1 MRVMIIG
8 GTRFLG
14 RAIVDGL
21 LARHHEVIV
30 AHRGR
35 TPLRAKGVTEA
46 LVDKGDRKA
55 FGDLL
60 SGVRCDA
67 VIDTILSADDLRFAI
82 PILRGRIKHFIHCGS
97 TGVYTP
103 MKYIPAKEDDPC
115 NPPPELGGFGT
126 KLEQDNVLMD
136 AYREHDFPATC
147 LRPTNIYGPG
157 DVPLDIWGGRDPN
170 LHRRIARGDE
180 IIVPNDGRALLQP
193 GYVEELG
200 EAFCLA
206 LGNEESLG
214 EIYNISSERC
224 VTLNEYLRM
233 MMEIVGSSSHVTHM
247 PMEEL
252 IATHR
257 DYFKWPA
264 GLKFVCEHMCV
275 DIHKAMDQLGFSPE
289 IPLDEGLRR
298 NFEWMRDEGIVRY

>member
-1 MRVMIIG
+1 MKVMVIG

-14 RAIVDGL
+14 KAIVNGL
-21 LARHHEVIV
+21 LARRHEVTV
-30 AHRGR
+30 VHRGR
-35 TPLRAKGVTEA
+35 TALKAGGVKEV
-46 LVDKGDRKA
+46 LLDKSDRKA

-60 SGVRCDA
+60 GGARCDA

-82 PILRGRIKHFIHCGS
+82 PILKGRIKRFIHCGS
-97 TGVYTP
+97 TGVYAP

-136 AYREHDFPATC
+136 AFRQHGFPATS

-170 LHRRIARGDE
+170 LHRRIVSGDE

-206 LGNEESLG
+206 LDNKESIG
-214 EIYNISSERC
+214 QIYNISSERC
-224 VTLNEYLRM
+224 VTLNEYLSM
-233 MMEIVGSSSHVTHM
+233 MMEIVGSSSRVVHM
-247 PMEEL
+247 PMEDL
-252 IATHR
+252 IARHP
-257 DYFKWPA
+257 DYFKSSA

-275 DIHKAMDQLGFSPE
+275 DVGKAMDQLGFAPK
-289 IPLDEGLRR
+289 ILLDEGLRR
-298 NFEWMRDEGIVRY
+298 NFEWMRGQGIIQY